1 MTVSRW
7 TARGLTLASLAVIM
21 LGSAYAQQMTAPVA
35 QPAPPA
41 PTTALT
47 VDQAVIF
54 ALRNNPSITLNAQ
67 NVQIAR
73 EQVGSARSNGL
84 PNVSLSA
91 TSTYS
96 PISETF
102 AFQGAPAGGNRL
114 NTSAMLTVSQPV
126 WPSSRWRAP
135 VAAARANEGFQ
146 EENLTRTQQQVA
158 FLTRQAFYQLLGT
171 QELLSVAQYSV
182 TVAEE
187 QLRLANATFDAGT
200 APFLDVEQARASLA
214 DAQVSLVRAQNDV
227 DVARATL
234 VVQLGLPAGT
244 PLTIV
249 APTTLPTAPDQVDP
263 LIAEAI
269 RSRPEMAQ
277 LNYQRQQIRANIDL
291 IKLQQRPLV
300 TMEGIYNR
308 GLTGLGSDTSAFGI
322 AANLAFTI
330 YNGKKTRYDVAAA
343 QTQLAQVDTSSRQLE
358 LGISLDVRQ
367 AWLNLQN
374 ALKQLTAA
382 EEQRKAAESAV
393 TIAEVRYREGEG
405 IQLELEQA
413 RLRSTQALTS
423 LAQARFQAQTAAA
436 QLLFAIGA
444 PVPTTDAEAVPA
456 PAPAVPAP

>member
-1 MTVSRW
+1 MIVSRW
-7 TARGLTLASLAVIM
+7 TARSLTLASLAMVM
-21 LGSAYAQQMTAPVA
+21 LGRAYAQQTTAPVA
-35 QPAPPA
+35 QPAPPV

-54 ALRNNPSITLNAQ
+54 ALQNNPSITLNAQ

-73 EQVGSARSNGL
+73 DRVGSARANGL
-84 PNVSLSA
+84 PNVSIGIS
-91 TSTYS
+91 STFS
-96 PISETF
+96 PTQETF
-102 AFQGAPAGGNRL
+102 AFQGAAAGGNRL
-114 NTSAMLTVSQPV
+114 NTSGQLVISQPV
-126 WPSSRWRAP
+126 WPPTRWRAP
-135 VAAARANEGFQ
+135 VEAARANVGIQ
-146 EENLTRTQQQVA
+146 AENLTRTRQQVA
-158 FLTRQAFYQLLGT
+158 FQTRQAFYQLLGT

-182 TVAEE
+182 TVAEA
-187 QLRLANATFDAGT
+187 QLRLANATFEAGT

-214 DAQVSLVRAQNDV
+214 DAQVSLVRAQNNV

-244 PLTIV
+244 PLAIV

-263 LIAEAI
+263 LIAEAL
-269 RSRPEMAQ
+269 RARPEMAE
-277 LNYQRQQIRANIDL
+277 LNFQRQQLRATIDQ

-300 TMEGIYNR
+300 DVQGIYNR
-308 GLTGLGSDTSAFGI
+308 GLTGLGSDTSVFGV
-322 AANLAFTI
+322 AANVAFTV
-330 YNGKKTRYDVAAA
+330 YNGKKTKYDVAAA
-343 QTQLAQVDTSSRQLE
+343 QTQLAQVDTSARQVE
-358 LGISLDVRQ
+358 LGITLDVRQ

-374 ALKQLTAA
+374 ALKQLEAA
-382 EEQRKAAESAV
+382 EEQRKAAASAV

-444 PVPTTDAEAVPA
+444 PVPTTDAVA
-456 PAPAVPAP
+456 PAA